1 MLIEMFDSEGQQQTT
16 IDLMNPEGTSEELGH
31 EATIAL
37 LYGMQ
42 MGGVC
47 CIDDKIFMPL
57 KEALDIL
64 AKFRAIVNDRQ
75 NESESLPVSEQRPS
89 DRHHEAS

>member
-57 KEALDIL
+57 KEA
-64 AKFRAIVNDRQ
+64 NDRQ

>member
-1 MLIEMFDSEGQQQTT
+1 MLIEMYDSEGQQQTT
-16 IDLMNPEGTSEELGH
+16 IDLMNPTETTDELGH

-57 KEALDIL
+57 KES
-64 AKFRAIVNDRQ
+64 NDRQ
-75 NESESLPVSEQRPS
+75 DQSESLPVSGQCAS

>member
-1 MLIEMFDSEGQQQTT
+1 MLIEMYDSEGQQQTT
-16 IDLMNPEGTSEELGH
+16 IDLMNPTETTDELGH

-57 KEALDIL
+57 KEPD
-64 AKFRAIVNDRQ
+64 DRQ
-75 NESESLPVSEQRPS
+75 DQPEPLSVSEQRPS

>member
-1 MLIEMFDSEGQQQTT
+1 MLIEMYDSEGQQQTT
-16 IDLMNPEGTSEELGH
+16 IDLMNPTETTDELGY

-57 KEALDIL
+57 KEA
-64 AKFRAIVNDRQ
+64 NDKQ
-75 NESESLPVSEQRPS
+75 DQPEPLSVSEQRPS

>member
-1 MLIEMFDSEGQQQTT
+1 MLIEMYDSEGQQQTT
-16 IDLMNPEGTSEELGH
+16 VDLMNPEVTTDELGH
-31 EATIAL
+31 ETTIAL

-57 KEALDIL
+57 KES
-64 AKFRAIVNDRQ
+64 NDRQ
-75 NESESLPVSEQRPS
+75 DESESLPVSGRCPS

>member
-1 MLIEMFDSEGQQQTT
+1 MLIEMYDSEGKQQTT
-16 IDLMNPEGTSEELGH
+16 IDLMNPTETTDELGH

-57 KEALDIL
+57 KED
-64 AKFRAIVNDRQ
+64 NDRQ
-75 NESESLPVSEQRPS
+75 DQPESLSVSEQCSS
-89 DRHHEAS
+89 DRHNSAP

>member
-1 MLIEMFDSEGQQQTT
+1 MLIEMYDSEGKQQTT
-16 IDLMNPEGTSEELGH
+16 IDLMNPTETTDELGH

-57 KEALDIL
+57 KES
-64 AKFRAIVNDRQ
+64 NDRQ
-75 NESESLPVSEQRPS
+75 DESEPLPVSEQCPS
-89 DRHHEAS
+89 DRHNPAS

>member
-16 IDLMNPEGTSEELGH
+16 IDLMNPTETTEELGH
-31 EATIAL
+31 ETTIAL

-57 KEALDIL
+57 KET
-64 AKFRAIVNDRQ
+64 NDQQ
-75 NESESLPVSEQRPS
+75 NQSKPLPVSEQCAS
-89 DRHHEAS
+89 NRHHEAS